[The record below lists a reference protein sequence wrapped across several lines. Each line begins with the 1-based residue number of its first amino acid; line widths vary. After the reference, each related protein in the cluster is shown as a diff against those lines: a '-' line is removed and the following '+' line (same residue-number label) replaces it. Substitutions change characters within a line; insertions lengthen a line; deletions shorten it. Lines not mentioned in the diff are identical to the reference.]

1 MENLSIQCPN
11 CRTTFE
17 LENSFLNNFKSA
29 VEKDFQQE
37 YQRLQ
42 EQHQGDVER
51 ARIEIRKQTQD
62 QSLLTIKS
70 KDKLIKELNEQLSKI
85 KQKIEN
91 TNTSQQ
97 AHGEIQELEL
107 ENILTETFSTDIV
120 KPVPKGVKGADC
132 TLTIRSK
139 TEHEFGKI
147 MFESKRTQ
155 TFSPGWIEKLKDDS
169 LANPCQAL
177 VIITSTMPKG
187 VESNFTIIDGIY
199 ICKFDTEAI
208 KQLVCLLRY
217 FIIKIYQI
225 TNEQENGTEKAHKL
239 FQYTTS
245 TEFHTLMERI
255 LKGFENLESTFQQ
268 EKKRFTEI
276 HKIKEQQ
283 LQTMLENTLEV
294 YSEICSTVRGMST
307 GTPNT
312 NLLSESI
319 VD

>member
-17 LENSFLNNFKSA
+17 LENSFLNSFKSA

-42 EQHQGDVER
+42 EHHKEDVER
-51 ARIEIRKQTQD
+51 ARIEVRKQTQD

-85 KQKIEN
+85 KQKIES

-97 AHGEIQELEL
+97 AYGEQQELEL
-107 ENILTETFSTDIV
+107 EHILSSNFPTDIV
-120 KPVPKGVKGADC
+120 TPVGKGIRGADC
-132 TLTIRSK
+132 TLTILSK

-155 TFSPGWIEKLKDDS
+155 AFSPGWIEKLKNDALS
-169 LANPCQAL
+169 EPCQAL

-187 VESNFTIIDGIY
+187 VESNFTIVDGVY

-225 TNEQENGTEKAHKL
+225 TNQQENSMEKAQKL

-245 TEFHTLMERI
+245 TEFQNLMERI
-255 LKGFENLESTFQQ
+255 LKGFEILESTFQQ

-307 GTPNT
+307 GAPNT
-312 NLLSESI
+312 NLLSESR

>member
-1 MENLSIQCPN
+1 MEKLTVQCPH
-11 CRTTFE
+11 CWTKFE
-17 LENSFLNNFKSA
+17 VENSFLNSFKSA
-29 VEKDFQQE
+29 VEKDFQEE
-37 YQRLQ
+37 YQRLREHHQ
-42 EQHQGDVER
+42 EDVER
-51 ARIEIRKQTQD
+51 ARIEARKQTQD

-70 KDKLIKELNEQLSKI
+70 KDKLIKELNDQLVKI
-85 KQKIEN
+85 QQKIES

-97 AHGEIQELEL
+97 AYGEMQELEL
-107 ENILTETFSTDIV
+107 EHILSTTFATDLMR
-120 KPVPKGVKGADC
+120 PVPKGQRGADC
-132 TLTIRSK
+132 TLTILSNAG
-139 TEHEFGKI
+139 HEFGKI
-147 MFESKRTQ
+147 LFESKRTQ
-155 TFSPGWIEKLKDDS
+155 TFSAGWIEKLKNDS
-169 LANPCQAL
+169 LADPCQAL

-187 VESNFTIIDGIY
+187 VESNFTIIDGVY
-199 ICKFDTEAI
+199 ICKFDIEAI

-225 TNEQENGTEKAHKL
+225 TSEQENSSEKAHKL

-245 TEFHTLMERI
+245 TEFQNLMERI

-283 LQTMLENTLEV
+283 LQSMLENTLEV
-294 YSEICSTVRGMST
+294 YSEICSTVRGMSE

-312 NLLSESI
+312 NLLSESK

>member
-1 MENLSIQCPN
+1 MKNLSIQCPN
-11 CRTTFE
+11 CKTTFE
-17 LENSFLNNFKSA
+17 LENSFLNSFKSA
-29 VEKDFQQE
+29 VEKDFQEE

-42 EQHQGDVER
+42 TYHVEEVER
-51 ARIEIRKQTQD
+51 VRIEARKLTQE
-62 QSLLTIKS
+62 QSLLTLKS

-107 ENILTETFSTDIV
+107 EHILATTFPTDII
-120 KPVPKGVKGADC
+120 KPVPKGIKGADC
-132 TLTIRSK
+132 TLTILSK
-139 TEHEFGKI
+139 TEHVFGKI

-155 TFSPGWIEKLKDDS
+155 TFSPGWIEKLKNDA
-169 LANPCQAL
+169 LQEPCEAL
-177 VIITSTMPKG
+177 VIITSSMPKG
-187 VESNFTIIDGIY
+187 IDANFTIIDGVY
-199 ICKFDTEAI
+199 ICKFEPEAI

-225 TNEQENGTEKAHKL
+225 TSNQENSSEKANKL

-245 TEFHTLMERI
+245 TEFHNLMERI
-255 LKGFENLESTFQQ
+255 LKGFENLDSTFQQ
-268 EKKRFTEI
+268 EKKRFVEI

-283 LQTMLENTLEV
+283 LQSMLENTLEV
-294 YSEICSTVRGMST
+294 YSEISSTVRGMSE
-307 GTPNT
+307 GTPNI
-312 NLLSESI
+312 NSFSESR